1 MGWPH
6 LDTNSFMDFSFE
18 IMDISLVINSKS
30 RQFEK
35 LPVVWL
41 RTLNSVFTV
50 CLRAREKKLI
60 HNNQTLR

>member
-6 LDTNSFMDFSFE
+6 PDTNSFMDLSFE
-18 IMDISLVINSKS
+18 VMGISLVINSKS

-35 LPVVWL
+35 LLVVWL

-50 CLRAREKKLI
+50 CLKPREKKI
-60 HNNQTLR
+60 KTQ